1 MSHGRYSRRME
12 NVVRT
17 MTTGTAK
24 ATAISIIGIAIT
36 TTMTT
41 VPAGRRVNC

>member
-1 MSHGRYSRRME
+1 MDS
-12 NVVRT
+12 VVRT
-17 MTTGTAK
+17 ITTGTK

-36 TTMTT
+36 TMTT